1 MDFTILIIALFA
13 GAVFAGGIIWF
24 MGKSARKTLIS
35 QQSQIEK
42 ELRETRHSLENRQNE
57 ISELKAEKARLETSL
72 KHEKESAQEKI
83 ELLEKTEKRL
93 SDAFDSLSSAALKS
107 NNQAFLELA
116 KTTLENYQTAAKG
129 DLEKRQQT
137 IENMVKPIEKSLE
150 SVRNLMTQMGK
161 DRAGLSE
168 QVKSLLMSEEK
179 LQKETGNLV
188 TALRAPKVRGN
199 WGEMQLRRT
208 VEMAGMLNHC
218 DFVEQA
224 SRDTEE
230 GRLRPDMIINLP
242 GGKKV
247 IVDAKTPLIAY
258 LEAMDTNDIDEK
270 NLKMQHHSD
279 QVRQHIKNLSA
290 KAYWDQFDSSPE
302 FVVMFLPGESI
313 FSAALEHDP
322 NLINAG
328 VENKVIPAS
337 PTTLIALLRAVA
349 YGWQQ
354 EKIAENAQAI
364 SDLGRE
370 LYDRIRIMAEHFGS
384 VGRGLDKSVDAY
396 NKAVVSLES
405 RFLVSARR
413 LTELGIK
420 TQKEIPNVEPVD
432 KTTRLP
438 QSPELTPDND
448 VVKKD

>member
-1 MDFTILIIALFA
+1 MDFIILIIGLFA
-13 GAVFAGGIIWF
+13 GAILAGGIIWF

-150 SVRNLMTQMGK
+150 NVRDLMTQMGK

-354 EKIAENAQAI
+354 EKIAKNAQAI

>member
-1 MDFTILIIALFA
+1 MIIGLFA
-13 GAVFAGGIIWF
+13 GAILAGGIIWF

-150 SVRNLMTQMGK
+150 NVRDLMTQMGK

-354 EKIAENAQAI
+354 EKIAKNAQAI

-438 QSPELTPDND
+438 QSAELTPDND

>member
-1 MDFTILIIALFA
+1 MDFIILIIGLFA
-13 GAVFAGGIIWF
+13 GAILAGGIIWF

-150 SVRNLMTQMGK
+150 NVRDLMTQMGK

-354 EKIAENAQAI
+354 EKIAKNAQAI

-438 QSPELTPDND
+438 QSAELTPDND

>member
-1 MDFTILIIALFA
+1 LIIGLFA
-13 GAVFAGGIIWF
+13 GAILAGGIIWF

-150 SVRNLMTQMGK
+150 NVRDLMTQMGK

-354 EKIAENAQAI
+354 EKIAKNAQAI

>member
-1 MDFTILIIALFA
+1 
-13 GAVFAGGIIWF
+13 
-24 MGKSARKTLIS
+24 LIS

-150 SVRNLMTQMGK
+150 NVRDLMTQMGK

-354 EKIAENAQAI
+354 EKIAKNAQAI

>member
-1 MDFTILIIALFA
+1 MDFIILIIGLFA
-13 GAVFAGGIIWF
+13 GAILAGGIIWF

-150 SVRNLMTQMGK
+150 NVRDLMTQMGK

>member
-1 MDFTILIIALFA
+1 MDFIILIIGLFA
-13 GAVFAGGIIWF
+13 GAILAGGIIWF

-83 ELLEKTEKRL
+83 ELLEKTDKRL

-150 SVRNLMTQMGK
+150 NVRDLMTQMGK

-354 EKIAENAQAI
+354 EKIAKNAQAI

>member
-1 MDFTILIIALFA
+1 LIIGLFA
-13 GAVFAGGIIWF
+13 GAILAGGIIWF

-150 SVRNLMTQMGK
+150 NVRDLMTQMGK